1 MRLRVPSLA
10 LLSGL
15 RTRCRVSRGVG
26 RGRGSDPALLWLWC
40 RPAATTPIG
49 PLAWEP
55 PYATGVALEM
65 AKRQKKK
72 LIGRSP
78 GIKAGVGWGQGVV
91 GAGSKP
97 WPGRGQGPGP
107 GLSQAR
113 FRPRSTTLTM
123 VSEARLRQVGGQP
136 GALLWLQ
143 LVLLPPWSPTTTL
156 NLRGSCAD
164 PGPAPAA
171 VRAVEGG
178 PLTPEAQP
186 LAWAATGAW
195 GPLCGAEKVGLQG
208 LRGLDCDQGLVP
220 RVTEPL
226 LLFAVRS
233 I

>member
-1 MRLRVPSLA
+1 M
-10 LLSGL
+10 
-15 RTRCRVSRGVG
+15 G
-26 RGRGSDPALLWLWC
+26 RG
-40 RPAATTPIG
+40 
-49 PLAWEP
+49 
-55 PYATGVALEM
+55 
-65 AKRQKKK
+65 
-72 LIGRSP
+72 
-78 GIKAGVGWGQGVV
+78 QGAV

-97 WPGRGQGPGP
+97 WPGRGQGLGP

-136 GALLWLQ
+136 AALLWLQ

-156 NLRGSCAD
+156 NLRGSWAD